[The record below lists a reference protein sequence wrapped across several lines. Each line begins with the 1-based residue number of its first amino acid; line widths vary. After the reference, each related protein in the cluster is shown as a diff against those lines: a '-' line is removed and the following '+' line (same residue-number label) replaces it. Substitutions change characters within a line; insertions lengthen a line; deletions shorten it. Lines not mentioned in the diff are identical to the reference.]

1 MTLKYASKWKLLV
14 FAVFAAAKVLQAV
27 FIAYVFQEFIN
38 FAGNPKGS
46 LLQLTIKAVVGI
58 VLFACLALIYQIMQ
72 ANIIKDVNLKIKEQ
86 ATKYLLYSDNS
97 DPKFDLSFMTND
109 LKQVESHRVEAELD
123 IIFNGLQFIAAFAAA
138 MLSSWAL
145 SLIFLV
151 ASLAPGLLQN
161 VFGPKIE
168 AASSAWEG
176 ENSKYTEAMTDTINF
191 SAFARLYDAE
201 DSIYS
206 RMLHYS
212 QRMETALAKMKKAE
226 MVTTEVITSFAYVCS
241 MIIPFSL
248 GIYFVTQ
255 GQITLG
261 TFMMIS
267 QLANNFINPIVGIFS
282 SVNDIKTSNPIW
294 EKFTAVAD
302 FTAKESAADRDEFKE
317 LSLDDASVQRGDRKL
332 LNNLDLTVKNG
343 EKVLLEAP
351 SGWGKTTLLNVLVGR
366 IKLADGHYEINGEDA
381 NGDWSKDH
389 EYFSFVQQKPYIL
402 DDTIEYNISLG
413 REVSREDLL
422 AVCQKAG
429 LTSLIEEKGLDYQV
443 GKEGKNLS
451 GGQGQRLEIA
461 RALLA
466 KRPVLLAD
474 EATSALDPRLSKQ
487 IHQTILQNF
496 PGTVIEVAHKIS
508 DEEIA
513 MFDRVV
519 NLAEK

>member
-14 FAVFAAAKVLQAV
+14 FAVFAAAKALQAV

-38 FAGNPKGS
+38 FSGNPKGS

-58 VLFACLALIYQIMQ
+58 VLFAFLALIYQIMQ

-123 IIFNGLQFIAAFAAA
+123 IIFNGLQFIAAFSAA

-161 VFGPKIE
+161 IFGPKIE

-191 SAFARLYDAE
+191 AAFARLYDAE

-317 LSLDDASVQRGDRKL
+317 LSLDDASVQIGDRKL
-332 LNNLDLTVKNG
+332 LNGLDLTVKMVKKSCWKHRLAG
-343 EKVLLEAP
+343 ASQPCLTSWLAGSSWQMGITRSTV
-351 SGWGKTTLLNVLVGR
+351 KTPMVTGARTTSTSPLSSRSLIFL
-366 IKLADGHYEINGEDA
+366 
-381 NGDWSKDH
+381 
-389 EYFSFVQQKPYIL
+389 
-402 DDTIEYNISLG
+402 TIQSNIISL
-413 REVSREDLL
+413 
-422 AVCQKAG
+422 
-429 LTSLIEEKGLDYQV
+429 
-443 GKEGKNLS
+443 
-451 GGQGQRLEIA
+451 
-461 RALLA
+461 
-466 KRPVLLAD
+466 
-474 EATSALDPRLSKQ
+474 
-487 IHQTILQNF
+487 
-496 PGTVIEVAHKIS
+496 
-508 DEEIA
+508 
-513 MFDRVV
+513 
-519 NLAEK
+519 

>member
-14 FAVFAAAKVLQAV
+14 FAVFAAAKALQAV

-201 DSIYS
+201 DSIY
-206 RMLHYS
+206 L
-212 QRMETALAKMKKAE
+212 QQNAPLQPENGNG
-226 MVTTEVITSFAYVCS
+226 
-241 MIIPFSL
+241 P
-248 GIYFVTQ
+248 
-255 GQITLG
+255 GQ
-261 TFMMIS
+261 
-267 QLANNFINPIVGIFS
+267 
-282 SVNDIKTSNPIW
+282 D
-294 EKFTAVAD
+294 EK
-302 FTAKESAADRDEFKE
+302 
-317 LSLDDASVQRGDRKL
+317 G
-332 LNNLDLTVKNG
+332 G
-343 EKVLLEAP
+343 
-351 SGWGKTTLLNVLVGR
+351 
-366 IKLADGHYEINGEDA
+366 
-381 NGDWSKDH
+381 NGDDRSHHFLCLRLQHDH
-389 EYFSFVQQKPYIL
+389 SFQP
-402 DDTIEYNISLG
+402 G
-413 REVSREDLL
+413 DLL
-422 AVCQKAG
+422 CDSRADHFGDLHDDLPAG
-429 LTSLIEEKGLDYQV
+429 QQLYQSYCRY
-443 GKEGKNLS
+443 LFF
-451 GGQGQRLEIA
+451 GQ
-461 RALLA
+461 
-466 KRPVLLAD
+466 
-474 EATSALDPRLSKQ
+474 
-487 IHQTILQNF
+487 
-496 PGTVIEVAHKIS
+496 
-508 DEEIA
+508 
-513 MFDRVV
+513 
-519 NLAEK
+519 